1 MVTSLEV
8 TPLTGEELACALRSR
23 RFVRQRL
30 MVPLERRAASVIVE
44 IKDIEMR
51 AFHGITGLGFAVSEP
66 LDSAIVVSAFP
77 RMRKASDGKIAEQRQ
92 HSPTRHLFHLSV
104 VKGKWSLFI
113 PSPYE
118 NKSFHF
124 KYEKL
129 YFGDFS

>member
-1 MVTSLEV
+1 MVKSLEV

-23 RFVRQRL
+23 RFVRRRL

-44 IKDIEMR
+44 IKVIEMR

-77 RMRKASDGKIAEQRQ
+77 RMRKASNGEIAEERQ
-92 HSPTRHLFHLSV
+92 HSPTRH
-104 VKGKWSLFI
+104 LFI

-124 KYEKL
+124 KWL
-129 YFGDFS
+129 FDQSGLLQI